1 MVAWPAA
8 HQGDHGH
15 LRPCFQAMCLP
26 DLAPSNC
33 EISCVT
39 NCTCTGRA
47 EDALTPSER
56 AGGRGSG
63 KAPSPAQ
70 PQPRQSAGPLPVSRE
85 TSLCCP
91 EHALFREA
99 CHVASD
105 GECWREVRRT
115 PSKMGECPFVPRSPA
130 LRLAPAVPGTAPTE
144 LACVC
149 PWSREGKNGVGPVL
163 FLRLIQCFCPKTATS
178 RTLWLLCPAAG
189 EGPCQAGSVPGAGFC
204 PLQGEEKSDPDE
216 V

>member
-1 MVAWPAA
+1 
-8 HQGDHGH
+8 
-15 LRPCFQAMCLP
+15 MCLP
-26 DLAPSNC
+26 DLAPFNC

-47 EDALTPSER
+47 EDALTPRER

-115 PSKMGECPFVPRSPA
+115 PSKIGECPFVPRSPA

-149 PWSREGKNGVGPVL
+149 PWSREGKNGEGLSLLKAHSVFV
-163 FLRLIQCFCPKTATS
+163 PKRQLPEPSGSCALQLE
-178 RTLWLLCPAAG
+178 RARARRGLCP
-189 EGPCQAGSVPGAGFC
+189 GPGSAPRRGKRNPTPMRSKV
-204 PLQGEEKSDPDE
+204 
-216 V
+216 

>member
-1 MVAWPAA
+1 
-8 HQGDHGH
+8 
-15 LRPCFQAMCLP
+15 MCLP
-26 DLAPSNC
+26 DLAPFNC

-47 EDALTPSER
+47 EDALTPRER

-70 PQPRQSAGPLPVSRE
+70 PQPRQSAGPPPVSRE

-105 GECWREVRRT
+105 GECWREVRPHTQQDGRM
-115 PSKMGECPFVPRSPA
+115 PLCAPFPRPA
-130 LRLAPAVPGTAPTE
+130 LGASGARHGSHRARVCAPLESGGE
-144 LACVC
+144 E
-149 PWSREGKNGVGPVL
+149 WGGPVL

-204 PLQGEEKSDPDE
+204 PPQGEEKSDPDE